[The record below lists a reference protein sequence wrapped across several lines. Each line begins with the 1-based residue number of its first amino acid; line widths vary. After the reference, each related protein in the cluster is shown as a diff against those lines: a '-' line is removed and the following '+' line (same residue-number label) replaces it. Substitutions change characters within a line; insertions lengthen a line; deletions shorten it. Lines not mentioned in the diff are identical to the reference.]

1 MSIASSAAARAYTAH
16 STAIIESEQIGPRTR
31 IWAFAHVLR
40 TARIGAD
47 CNICDHVLVENGAV
61 IGDRVTVKC
70 YVQVGEGVTLEDD
83 VFVGPNVG
91 FTNDPFPR
99 SRQWPA
105 EYAKTL
111 VQRGASIGANVSIL
125 PGLTIGADAMIG
137 AGAVVTRDVPAG
149 AIVVGNPGRIK
160 GYVAGY
166 VGGHAGADGQRER

>member
-1 MSIASSAAARAYTAH
+1 
-16 STAIIESEQIGPRTR
+16 
-31 IWAFAHVLR
+31 
-40 TARIGAD
+40 
-47 CNICDHVLVENGAV
+47 
-61 IGDRVTVKC
+61 VTVKC

>member
-1 MSIASSAAARAYTAH
+1 MSSAPSAAARDYSAH
-16 STAIIESEQIGPRTR
+16 PTAIVETENVGPRTR
-31 IWAFAHVLR
+31 IWAFAHVLP
-40 TARIGAD
+40 TALIGAD

-91 FTNDPFPR
+91 FTNDAFPR

-105 EYAKTL
+105 AYARTL

-125 PGLTIGADAMIG
+125 PGLTIGAEAMIG
-137 AGAVVTRDVPAG
+137 AGAVVTRDVPAR

-160 GYVAGY
+160 GYV
-166 VGGHAGADGQRER
+166 GADGKRNR